1 MRMIDLGRNCS
12 VKVQAMY
19 LTPNE
24 ARQLVSELNKLLEN
38 PEANEHFHVYEE
50 DMSREISCSIITE
63 KKLANLKQYNKLE
76 QQVLSED

>member
-12 VKVQAMY
+12 VKVVAMY
-19 LTPNE
+19 LAPSE
-24 ARQLVSELNKLLEN
+24 ARQLVSELNKLLET
-38 PEANEHFHVYEE
+38 PEANEHFHVYEA

-76 QQVLSED
+76 QEVLSED